1 MRYLTT
7 FLLIFTFLA
16 NASEEEKPQNTPF
29 LTLIDH
35 ALKCCDAE
43 DYAEAKSSFK
53 KAKAIALDI
62 EDDQLRLSC
71 LVYLY
76 NCSMYS
82 GNFEELQDI
91 SFEIYYLVNRK
102 VKRPGK
108 RNQPGTF
115 FFGGKYSNSIDNPQH
130 QDTYEREVY
139 SREANEHYERA
150 RDLVIEGI
158 GYSIGAGASV
168 SIPPAAAI
176 QIYQGSKCFVGAAK
190 EYNKGVECEK
200 QAKK

>member
-1 MRYLTT
+1 MRYLTI
-7 FLLIFTFLA
+7 FLLIFTFFA
-16 NASEEEKPQNTPF
+16 NAAEDEKPQNTPF
-29 LTLIDH
+29 LALIDH
-35 ALKCCDAE
+35 ALKCYDAE
-43 DYAEAKSSFK
+43 DYQEAKSSFE

-91 SFEIYYLVNRK
+91 SFEIYYLVSRK
-102 VKRPGK
+102 VKGPAKRRP
-108 RNQPGTF
+108 PGTF

-130 QDTYEREVY
+130 QDTYERQTSY
-139 SREANEHYERA
+139 GEANEHYERA
-150 RDLVIEGI
+150 RDLVIQGI
-158 GYSIGAGASV
+158 GLSIGAGISV
-168 SIPPAAAI
+168 NVPPAVAI
-176 QIYQGSKCFVGAAK
+176 QIYQGSKCFVEAAK